1 MCSQRLTGAGRL
13 CRECD
18 RELARARAL
27 AESVEGVAWVTPLVD
42 AAREADDRWVWTARL
57 PSRPAMLFAAFVV
70 GIGAAITFYAI
81 DVTGPRDG
89 SVMLGRDLSGIRPRE
104 QRLPVAFAGEQRAA
118 VPSEHVSDVVAMRS
132 VQTQRTPA
140 SSHRANVVSTTPAGT
155 KRQTDAADA
164 PQSAQTV
171 AMTAEV
177 VPTGAE
183 PYDRVLGLADALDG
197 CSHQPIF
204 GRIACE
210 HRARERFCNDPGAL
224 QIPQCADRPPRDY
237 GQ

>member
-27 AESVEGVAWVTPLVD
+27 ADSVEGLAGSTPLVD
-42 AAREADDRWVWTARL
+42 ASREADDRWVWTARL
-57 PSRPAMLFAAFVV
+57 PSRPALLLAAFVV

-104 QRLPVAFAGEQRAA
+104 QRVPAAFAEQRAA
-118 VPSEHVSDVVAMRS
+118 VPSEHVSDVVSTRT

-140 SSHRANVVSTTPAGT
+140 PSHRANVVVSTTPVGT
-155 KRQTDAADA
+155 KRETDAADA
-164 PQSAQTV
+164 HEPAQTV
-171 AMTAEV
+171 AMTAD
-177 VPTGAE
+177 VPKGAE